1 MLGFAVVLAITVVS
15 MGFAYLGFEGVSS
28 GVGSY
33 RKSVAQADLARN
45 IDRELISYRGLA
57 RFYVNTGKED
67 DGKAALQAQ
76 AALKDAIDQAM
87 KSTTN
92 PAALDQITRLAREF
106 NAFTKVFADIMKV
119 KNESAL
125 VAQNQLSRGGTML
138 RYKLDDLA
146 STAQDDE
153 LPAVELGAK
162 QVASQYLTM
171 TTLANTFVINADVTV
186 ANSALARIKFVE
198 NSLKAI
204 STTDDKIVAG
214 LAEASKMLED
224 YKQAL
229 TKLIANTKE
238 VGELTAEMADS
249 AAAIV
254 KGASAMKGDLAADQL
269 RLENESD
276 ASIVQTQRLIVMLAG
291 GGFLL
296 GAVLA
301 ILLGMGISRPM
312 VAMCKAMRELASG
325 NFDVVLPGLGRKD
338 EIGEMAGAMEEF
350 KLQAV
355 AKAERDAAAQEA
367 QNKASSEARRIELI
381 RFADEFEGAVGAI
394 VSNVS
399 ASAVQ
404 LESAAG
410 TLTRT
415 AETTQSLSSQVAGAS
430 EEASSSMQS
439 VASATEEL
447 STSVDEIGKRVRESN
462 LIAEAAVRQAEQTD
476 ARIGKLSRAA
486 QQIGDVVK
494 LITAIAEQT
503 NLLAL
508 NATIEA
514 ARAGESGRGFAV
526 VAAEVKSL
534 ASQTARATDEISSHI
549 SGMQGATQESVAAI
563 KEIGDTI
570 GQISEIAS
578 SISTAVEQQSTAT
591 QEIARSVQS
600 VAQGTDQAA
609 ANIMEV
615 NRGATET
622 GSASEE
628 VLHSARTLSSEST
641 RLRAELDR
649 FMANIR
655 AA

>member
-106 NAFTKVFADIMKV
+106 NAFTKIFADIMKV

-269 RLENESD
+269 RLEHESD
-276 ASIVQTQRLIVMLAG
+276 ASIVRTQRLIVMLAG

-296 GAVLA
+296 GAALA

-350 KLQAV
+350 KL
-355 AKAERDAAAQEA
+355 
-367 QNKASSEARRIELI
+367 
-381 RFADEFEGAVGAI
+381 
-394 VSNVS
+394 
-399 ASAVQ
+399 
-404 LESAAG
+404 
-410 TLTRT
+410 
-415 AETTQSLSSQVAGAS
+415 
-430 EEASSSMQS
+430 
-439 VASATEEL
+439 
-447 STSVDEIGKRVRESN
+447 
-462 LIAEAAVRQAEQTD
+462 
-476 ARIGKLSRAA
+476 
-486 QQIGDVVK
+486 
-494 LITAIAEQT
+494 
-503 NLLAL
+503 
-508 NATIEA
+508 
-514 ARAGESGRGFAV
+514 
-526 VAAEVKSL
+526 
-534 ASQTARATDEISSHI
+534 
-549 SGMQGATQESVAAI
+549 
-563 KEIGDTI
+563 
-570 GQISEIAS
+570 
-578 SISTAVEQQSTAT
+578 
-591 QEIARSVQS
+591 
-600 VAQGTDQAA
+600 
-609 ANIMEV
+609 
-615 NRGATET
+615 
-622 GSASEE
+622 
-628 VLHSARTLSSEST
+628 
-641 RLRAELDR
+641 
-649 FMANIR
+649 
-655 AA
+655 